1 MIVAPIIP
9 KAIYSMP
16 WFVTIS
22 LCGTNPFR
30 ISVNCGE
37 EINTSNTNIARTVNI
52 KVPTMASIFLKPK
65 RIINSNRNTSNTV
78 INAPTIS
85 GMPKIKSKAIAL
97 PITSAISVA
106 MIANS
111 AIIQKTIAMGLL
123 KNDVS
128 FVQDL
133 TSCYS

>member
-52 KVPTMASIFLKPK
+52 KSTYNGFNLSETETHNK
-65 RIINSNRNTSNTV
+65 
-78 INAPTIS
+78 
-85 GMPKIKSKAIAL
+85 
-97 PITSAISVA
+97 
-106 MIANS
+106 
-111 AIIQKTIAMGLL
+111 
-123 KNDVS
+123 
-128 FVQDL
+128 
-133 TSCYS
+133 